1 MFLHRQ
7 IAASLIA
14 LLCLAGGAHAEPDFL
29 PLHQGPRLQ
38 SLPPSE
44 RFIPLGPPARTRLA
58 VALPPSSRF
67 LELTVPRL
75 MPLAAVV
82 APPPPP
88 SPPLTVAAP
97 RTESPGA
104 HIWPVA
110 IEGGGRVSS
119 PYGWRDDPFT
129 GKRAFHGGVD
139 IAAPPGSAV
148 VATADGVVRAI
159 GEHPRLGRYVMLRF
173 TDGAVAT
180 YGHLESFAVGTGDVV
195 RRGQTLGGV
204 GSSGRSTGPHLDY
217 RLEVDGRRVDPLPL
231 LTGAH

>member
-1 MFLHRQ
+1 MFLHQR
-7 IAASLIA
+7 IAVSLIA
-14 LLCLAGGAHAEPDFL
+14 LLCLGGGARGEPDFL
-29 PLHQGPRLQ
+29 PLHQGLRLQ

-44 RFIPLGPPARTRLA
+44 RFIPLGPPAMTRLA
-58 VALPPSSRF
+58 VAIPPSRRF
-67 LELTVPRL
+67 LSLTAPRPL
-75 MPLAAVV
+75 PLAAVA

-88 SPPLTVAAP
+88 TVVAP

-110 IEGGGRVSS
+110 IDGGGRVSS

-129 GKRAFHGGVD
+129 GERAFHGGVD

-148 VATADGVVRAI
+148 VASADGVVKAI

-195 RRGQTLGGV
+195 RRGQTLGAV
-204 GSSGRSTGPHLDY
+204 GSSGRATGPHLDY
-217 RLEVDGRRVDPLPL
+217 RLEVGGQRVDPLPL
-231 LTGAH
+231 LTRAD